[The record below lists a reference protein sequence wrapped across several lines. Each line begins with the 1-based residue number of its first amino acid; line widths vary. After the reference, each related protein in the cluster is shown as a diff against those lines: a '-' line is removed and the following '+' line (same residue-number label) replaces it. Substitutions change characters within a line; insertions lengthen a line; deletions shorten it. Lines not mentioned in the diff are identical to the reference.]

1 MTAQQPP
8 GEKGANACMIGMPC
22 PATGFFSP
30 IFREEQRMEDAEM
43 TGETMY
49 EITTQWGK
57 FKLDERSYQDYL
69 DGRSWLCAAFE
80 PIKPKHSQQTQVEIC
95 PHNVSQRA
103 IELREAAAKTGVGE
117 TIRRN
122 FPDSAVKIPYRSRM
136 SETGIYEMNLSVRAS
151 NGLMRAG
158 VNTLGKLNDT
168 MQTESGIAGIRNL
181 GTKSVKEIS
190 GAFLLFTYSQL
201 SPAERAE
208 YWQRMIDNDSRR

>member
-1 MTAQQPP
+1 
-8 GEKGANACMIGMPC
+8 
-22 PATGFFSP
+22 
-30 IFREEQRMEDAEM
+30 MEDAEM
-43 TGETMY
+43 TDETMY

-80 PIKPKHSQQTQVEIC
+80 PIKPKHSQQTQVEVC
-95 PHNVSQRA
+95 LHNVSQRA

-117 TIRRN
+117 TIQSN
-122 FPDSAVKIPYRSRM
+122 FPDSAVRIPYRRRM

-168 MQTESGIAGIRNL
+168 IQTESGIAGIRNI
-181 GTKSVKEIS
+181 GGEERERDNRGISSVYILAAVTGRESRI
-190 GAFLLFTYSQL
+190 L
-201 SPAERAE
+201 AE
-208 YWQRMIDNDSRR
+208 NDR

>member
-1 MTAQQPP
+1 
-8 GEKGANACMIGMPC
+8 
-22 PATGFFSP
+22 
-30 IFREEQRMEDAEM
+30 MEDAEM

-168 MQTESGIAGIRNL
+168 TQTEAGIAGIRNL
-181 GTKSVKEIS
+181 GAKSVKEIS

>member
-1 MTAQQPP
+1 
-8 GEKGANACMIGMPC
+8 MIGMPC
-22 PATGFFSP
+22 PATGFFAP

-57 FKLDERSYQDYL
+57 FKLDGRSYQDYL

-80 PIKPKHSQQTQVEIC
+80 PIKPKHSQQTQVEVC
-95 PHNVSQRA
+95 LHNVSQRA
-103 IELREAAAKTGVGE
+103 IELREAAAKNGVGE

-122 FPDSAVKIPYRSRM
+122 FPYSAVRIPYRSRM

-168 MQTESGIAGIRNL
+168 MQTESGIVGIRNL
-181 GTKSVKEIS
+181 GAKSVKEIS
-190 GAFLLFTYSQL
+190 RAFLLFTYSQL

-208 YWQRMIDNDSRR
+208 YWQRMIDNESEC

>member
-1 MTAQQPP
+1 MTARQPP
-8 GEKGANACMIGMPC
+8 REKGAKACMIGMPC
-22 PATGFFSP
+22 PATGFFAP
-30 IFREEQRMEDAEM
+30 IFREEQRMEEAEM

-80 PIKPKHSQQTQVEIC
+80 PTKPKHSQQTQVEVC

-103 IELREAAAKTGVGE
+103 IELRETAAKTGVGE
-117 TIRRN
+117 IIRRN

-136 SETGIYEMNLSVRAS
+136 SEMGIYEMNLSVRAS

-168 MQTESGIAGIRNL
+168 MQTEAGIAGIRNL
-181 GTKSVKEIS
+181 GAKSVKEIS